1 MGYSSIFQKKKFLE
15 KSQMI
20 WPPASPDLT
29 LIKNRERRRF
39 MLVQSVSGSM
49 KIIKAD
55 LWDARYST
63 AYKNIYFKD
72 IESLT
77 NWTKVLY

>member
-1 MGYSSIFQKKKFLE
+1 MKTKYVFMHRNAPPHVANGTHQFFKKKKFLG

-39 MLVQSVSGSM
+39 LLVRSVSGSM

-55 LWDARYST
+55 LWDARYS
-63 AYKNIYFKD
+63 N
-72 IESLT
+72 S
-77 NWTKVLY
+77 V